1 VKEVLQEETMK
12 NCSSQIKIEFKSTE
26 ETSVI
31 DVSPKR
37 KTYKS
42 VMPSSNG
49 TSKSFTVYRTQ

>member
-1 VKEVLQEETMK
+1 MK